1 MSKTE
6 EAIQSMLDEFIEN
19 CILDDIEF
27 YYELHEV
34 KDKSLIDHCI
44 AMADE
49 LRQSYQ
55 SYYQIK
61 L

>member
-1 MSKTE
+1 MSKAE
-6 EAIQSMLDEFIEN
+6 EAIQGILDEFIEN
-19 CILDDIEF
+19 CILDDIEY

>member
-1 MSKTE
+1 MRKAE
-6 EAIQSMLDEFIEN
+6 EAIQSILDEFIEN
-19 CILDDIEF
+19 CILDDIEY

-34 KDKSLIDHCI
+34 KDRSLIDHCI
-44 AMADE
+44 AMAEE

-55 SYYQIK
+55 NYYQIK

>member
-1 MSKTE
+1 MSKAE

-19 CILDDIEF
+19 CILDDIEY

-44 AMADE
+44 AMAEE

-55 SYYQIK
+55 SYYQIE

>member
-1 MSKTE
+1 MSKAE
-6 EAIQSMLDEFIEN
+6 QAIQSILDEFIEN

-34 KDKSLIDHCI
+34 KDKSLLDHCLV
-44 AMADE
+44 MADE

>member
-1 MSKTE
+1 MSKAE
-6 EAIQSMLDEFIEN
+6 QAIQSILDEFIEN
-19 CILDDIEF
+19 CILDDIEC

-55 SYYQIK
+55 NYYQIK